1 MVKPIYK
8 VLVVGGG
15 TMGADIAILCLQKG
29 MPVVVKEV
37 NAELVE
43 RAKKTLRSHKL
54 VQKGK
59 ITEAQLAGI
68 TVADNFDGLENEQGL
83 LVIEA
88 VPEILAL
95 KQKIFADLEKNLP
108 KDAILTSNTS
118 SLPIADLSAAMRDRS
133 RLVGLHFFNPPT
145 RMPLVEVIPS
155 EFSSPE
161 AVETAFDFSVNTLGK
176 APIRAA
182 DRPGFLVNVLL
193 FAYLA
198 PAMRALEN
206 VIVKPEE
213 VDNEAK
219 QFGWPMGPFF
229 LMDVIGLDV
238 CWEVAQVFDKA
249 YGARMPASRLLQRL
263 VELKRYGMKNGAG
276 FYVYNGEAEPL
287 EAVIARE
294 FPNRMVGDAK
304 KVFGEMM
311 ESFKTEAVLALNEGV
326 SSKDD
331 IESGCVFGLGFPANL
346 QGPLHLVGGY
356 FESW

>member
-59 ITEAQLAGI
+59 ITEAQLAGV
-68 TVADNFDGLENEQGL
+68 TVTDTYDGLDKEEGL

-88 VPEILAL
+88 VPEVLSL
-95 KQKIFADLEKNLP
+95 KQKIFAELEQHLP
-108 KDAILTSNTS
+108 KDAIFTSNTS
-118 SLPIADLSAAMRDRS
+118 SLPIVELSAVMRDRS

-145 RMPLVEVIPS
+145 RMPLVEIIPS
-155 EFSSPE
+155 QFPPMEI
-161 AVETAFDFSVNTLGK
+161 VETVFDFSLNTLGK
-176 APIRAA
+176 VPICVS

-193 FAYLA
+193 FAYLV
-198 PAMRALEN
+198 PAMRALEMMA
-206 VIVKPEE
+206 VKPDD

-229 LMDVIGLDV
+229 LMDVIGIDV

-276 FYVYNGEAEPL
+276 FYVYNGEAESL
-287 EAVIARE
+287 EAVLARE
-294 FPNRMVGDAK
+294 FPNRAAGDAK
-304 KVFGEMM
+304 KVFNDMI
-311 ESFKTEAVLALNEGV
+311 ESFKVEAVLALRENVATKEN
-326 SSKDD
+326 
-331 IESGCVFGLGFPANL
+331 IEKGCVFGLGFPAHL
-346 QGPLHLVGGY
+346 EGPLHLTGGY
-356 FESW
+356 FDSW